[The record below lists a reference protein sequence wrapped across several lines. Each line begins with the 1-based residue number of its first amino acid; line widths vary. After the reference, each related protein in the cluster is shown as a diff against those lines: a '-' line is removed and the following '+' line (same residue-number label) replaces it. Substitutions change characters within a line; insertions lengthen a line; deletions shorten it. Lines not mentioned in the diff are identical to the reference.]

1 MTMATT
7 TAEKPNPWN
16 RLRNYVLEVRTE
28 IEKVTWPSFDDLK
41 AHTIVVLVFL
51 GILAV
56 IVGAMDVTFQ
66 KAVLTLFRNL

>member
-7 TAEKPNPWN
+7 AEKQNPWD
-16 RLRNYVLEVRTE
+16 RLRGYVLEVRTE

-51 GILAV
+51 AILAS

-66 KAVLTLFRNL
+66 KLVLTLFRNIH